1 MRAAAKVGTGTT
13 EPVPAHSPATLQRKN
28 RVHIRTRAAASSRAA
43 TGTALLQ
50 ATPLSVTRL
59 SPPRGAGLPA
69 GRDAPP
75 RGGASGPQEC
85 PRRPGGRGVAWLGS
99 HSQWGQQ
106 EAEWGWERALRRQNP
121 LVWRAGV
128 AGRSWAAGAEARQRA
143 AGSRPG
149 HGGNGHSVALG
160 PPLPG
165 GGSAAPLW
173 GGR

>member
-1 MRAAAKVGTGTT
+1 MNLGECCEIPVRAAAKVGTGTT
-13 EPVPAHSPATLQRKN
+13 EPVPAHSPATLQLKN
-28 RVHIRTRAAASSRAA
+28 RVHIRVRAAASSRAA

-85 PRRPGGRGVAWLGS
+85 PRRPGRRGVAWLGS

-106 EAEWGWERALRRQNP
+106 EAEWGWERALPASEPVR
-121 LVWRAGV
+121 LAGG
-128 AGRSWAAGAEARQRA
+128 GRGAE
-143 AGSRPG
+143 
-149 HGGNGHSVALG
+149 L
-160 PPLPG
+160 G
-165 GGSAAPLW
+165 GG
-173 GGR
+173 G